1 MFVKQFLRA
10 LPLWCLL
17 LLTLLGGCG
26 GSQQYV
32 TLASDGASYGG
43 AVAALSERASA
54 VRVESS
60 SYALLQQRGELTK
73 KYKGTALKKATGN
86 SLRQT
91 TQSDLGAIE
100 SNLKTREVAL
110 FLRDYFIVL
119 QELAAS
125 TAPVNIGAKTGEIIE
140 KLDGAMSAKKVPSFP
155 LPPSIAPG
163 IVSHVT
169 DGVLRKEL
177 NGRKKS
183 ILSALD
189 ILEKLLGTLGREIDG
204 QTKSIRNARVAL
216 LIQPAFQDTTLASL
230 SSLSDKELWVTLRQ
244 KEVLGSIAE
253 KDDREAIASAIT
265 SGSKFR
271 KFFVKVTGE

>member
-1 MFVKQFLRA
+1 M
-10 LPLWCLL
+10 
-17 LLTLLGGCG
+17 
-26 GSQQYV
+26 
-32 TLASDGASYGG
+32 
-43 AVAALSERASA
+43 
-54 VRVESS
+54 
-60 SYALLQQRGELTK
+60 
-73 KYKGTALKKATGN
+73 
-86 SLRQT
+86 
-91 TQSDLGAIE
+91 
-100 SNLKTREVAL
+100 
-110 FLRDYFIVL
+110 

-125 TAPVNIGAKTGEIIE
+125 TAPVDIGAKTSEIIE
-140 KLDGAMSAKKVPSFP
+140 KLDGAMSAKNVPSFP

-177 NGRKKS
+177 KKRKKS

-189 ILEKLLGTLGREIDG
+189 ILEQLLGTLGREIDG

-253 KDDREAIASAIT
+253 KDDREAIAAAKT

-271 KFFVKVTGE
+271 EFFIKITGE